1 MRLILGFLLLIA
13 DCSAD
18 VCLVLDLAL
27 GLHGWSY
34 TLNNVCHGLFWR
46 GVRGS
51 SEICSI
57 SISADCP
64 TTNKVFTSEAI
75 TLLDSL
81 RARSEPPTTA
91 EGNPLLSDQTL
102 VFPPD
107 APTRVPQNESPV
119 SLSQY
124 PTRVPV
130 EPSTVAEA
138 PSLPDQPLVLLS
150 DSQMRF
156 VALGDVGYANEEL
169 RTTAGM
175 LQKKMSQVNA
185 AFLLGDN
192 FYPRGISKEAGLA
205 DPQFSGVFENI
216 LAPSLDAP
224 FYVVLGNHDFMG
236 DAEAQVEYSRKN
248 PKWILPGYYYFKRF
262 QASDFSTCV
271 WFLDTEHFSAQRSQN
286 EWLVESLTS
295 EGPLCRWKI
304 VIGHHPIFDVGEY
317 DDDAALIASLLPIL
331 NSFNVNLYISGHE
344 HQSQVMYNPMF
355 SPVTFIVSG
364 ITQEIR
370 SKIQKPDHP
379 LFVWSDAKKI
389 AFLELVITSENLVYS
404 FHRSAG
410 GRAAPPL
417 YTGTMKSN

>member
-1 MRLILGFLLLIA
+1 M
-13 DCSAD
+13 
-18 VCLVLDLAL
+18 
-27 GLHGWSY
+27 
-34 TLNNVCHGLFWR
+34 
-46 GVRGS
+46 
-51 SEICSI
+51 
-57 SISADCP
+57 
-64 TTNKVFTSEAI
+64 
-75 TLLDSL
+75 
-81 RARSEPPTTA
+81 
-91 EGNPLLSDQTL
+91 
-102 VFPPD
+102 
-107 APTRVPQNESPV
+107 RVPEES
-119 SLSQY
+119 
-124 PTRVPV
+124 
-130 EPSTVAEA
+130 STVAEA
-138 PSLPDQPLVLLS
+138 PSLPDQPHFILA

-169 RTTAGM
+169 RTTAEM
-175 LQKKMSQVNA
+175 LRKKMSQVSA

-236 DAEAQVEYSRKN
+236 DAEAQVEYSRHN
-248 PKWILPGYYYFKRF
+248 PKWILPGFYHFKRF
-262 QASDFSTCV
+262 QASDFATCV
-271 WFLDTEHFSAQRSQN
+271 WFLDTEHFSQRNGQD
-286 EWLVESLTS
+286 EWLIASLTS
-295 EGPLCRWKI
+295 EGPSCKWKI

-317 DDDAALIASLLPIL
+317 DDDAELIASLLPIL

-344 HQSQVMYNPMF
+344 HQSQVMYNPIV

-379 LFVWSDAKKI
+379 LFVWSDPKKL

-417 YTGTMKSN
+417 YTGTLSAN